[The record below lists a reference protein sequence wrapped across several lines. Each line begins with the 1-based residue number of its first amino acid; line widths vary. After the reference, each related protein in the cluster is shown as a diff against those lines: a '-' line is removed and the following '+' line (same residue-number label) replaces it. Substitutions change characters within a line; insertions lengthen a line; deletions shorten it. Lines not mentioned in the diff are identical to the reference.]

1 MASCST
7 WAWSRFRKKPLR
19 FCFDLFAAPE
29 KEPCQISFQV
39 SSGVLE
45 ESVPR
50 ESSPVGTYGFYSDV
64 LSCSSYR
71 LNGKNSFLGVV
82 FL

>member
-1 MASCST
+1 M
-7 WAWSRFRKKPLR
+7 
-19 FCFDLFAAPE
+19 
-29 KEPCQISFQV
+29 SFQI

-45 ESVPR
+45 ESAPR
-50 ESSPVGTYGFYSDV
+50 ESSPVGTYGFCSD
-64 LSCSSYR
+64 LLPCSSYR